1 MTDKHAQ
8 TIGSEVVKLWTQTL
22 VLLTQLWCAAGVDLT
37 GWKTSNQ
44 EAVKTSNG
52 SDPLTGEDEGGD
64 GKSEQSS
71 PEKKKVNGFNKNT
84 RINANVMFSTM
95 IIINGHQ
102 IILLE

>member
-1 MTDKHAQ
+1 MTDKHTQA
-8 TIGSEVVKLWTQTL
+8 IGSEVVKFWTQTL

-44 EAVKTSNG
+44 DTAAVKPSNG

-84 RINANVMFSTM
+84 CN
-95 IIINGHQ
+95 
-102 IILLE
+102 